1 MKVALVYP
9 RTKKDVY
16 SSWAPRGFVSLS
28 TLLVKNTTH
37 DVFVIDSSFNKD
49 LKNTKKHL
57 LNIKPDVVSL
67 SISFDLMNNAKE
79 LINFSK
85 KIGAI
90 TVVGGPYAILE
101 PEKIFSEILC
111 VDYVITGD
119 SEFVFPK
126 ILEAL
131 EENKT
136 PIDIKGVYYRK
147 EKKIVFTG
155 EADFYQELNS
165 LPFPDYS
172 LLSTTETYF
181 RFGTATII
189 SCLGCPFRCNFCQP
203 TLNRLFGN
211 KVRFRSPK
219 NVIEEI
225 SYLKEK
231 YDIKEIYFVDDTF
244 GLDKKWLKR
253 LVSLLEKKDL
263 TNIKFLVNTRV
274 NVLNEEIAKLLK
286 RMNCSLVSVGVESG
300 SQKILDNLNKDINVQ
315 QIIKAFNLCK
325 KYGLATLAN
334 LMIGNPGETKE
345 TLKETKKLLR
355 KIKPNSLYL
364 SFLTPYPGTYLYEK
378 SLRNGELNLKSYDDF
393 NCRKYTKK
401 KLPIKNDELS
411 YDYINTFRKKLLRR
425 RKPLVFTYF
434 IKLLLNDFLEA
445 LKDRNINKFV
455 TKQLMRAKI
464 YLRTK
469 DYFG

>member
-67 SISFDLMNNAKE
+67 SISSDLMNNAKE

-101 PEKIFSEILC
+101 PEKIFSEISC

-172 LLSTTETYF
+172 LLSTTEKYF

-189 SCLGCPFRCNFCQP
+189 GCLGCPFRCNFCQP

-225 SYLKEK
+225 SYLKKK

-274 NVLNEEIAKLLK
+274 NVLNEEFSKLLK
-286 RMNCSLVSVGVESG
+286 RMNCYLVSVGVESG

-325 KYGLATLAN
+325 KYGLTTHAN

-345 TLKETKKLLR
+345 TLKQTKNLLQ
-355 KIKPNSLYL
+355 KIKPNFLYL
-364 SFLTPYPGTYLYEK
+364 SFLTPYPGTYLYEE
-378 SLRNGELNLKSYDDF
+378 SLRNGNLNLDSYNDF
-393 NCRKYTKK
+393 NCRKYNKP
-401 KLPIKNDELS
+401 KLPIKNMDV
-411 YDYINTFRKKLLRR
+411 DYEYLNAYRKTILRR
-425 RKPLVFTYF
+425 RKLIVFYYF
-434 IKLLLNDFLEA
+434 IKLIWSDFQESFKEKA
-445 LKDRNINKFV
+445 FNKFFI
-455 TKQLMRAKI
+455 KQLMRART
-464 YLRTK
+464 YFRTK
-469 DYFG
+469 SYFG